1 MFDPKECEHVPK
13 EQKQNE
19 KDLLIKQLFEENE
32 LLKGCIM
39 EICDV
44 VFAEEITEKHRIGG
58 SAMSKLVQL
67 YVKEIRAGNI
77 TLEEDPAGLKS
88 KVEAALAE
96 ENNSQENGCPKCG
109 PPFSYTL

>member
-1 MFDPKECEHVPK
+1 MKMFDPKECEHVPK

-44 VFAEEITEKHRIGG
+44 VFAEEIPE
-58 SAMSKLVQL
+58 
-67 YVKEIRAGNI
+67 
-77 TLEEDPAGLKS
+77 
-88 KVEAALAE
+88 
-96 ENNSQENGCPKCG
+96 
-109 PPFSYTL
+109 

>member
-32 LLKGCIM
+32 LLKGSIM

-44 VFAEEITEKHRIGG
+44 VFAEEIPE
-58 SAMSKLVQL
+58 Q
-67 YVKEIRAGNI
+67 
-77 TLEEDPAGLKS
+77 
-88 KVEAALAE
+88 
-96 ENNSQENGCPKCG
+96 SQNRRKRNV
-109 PPFSYTL
+109 